1 MINKKV
7 SRIIGIVATVLFL
20 VLLWYI
26 RNVVTYVL
34 ISVVLSL
41 IARPILKLLD
51 QLRVKGRYLP
61 EALKAGLAL
70 ISIFAIF
77 FGMLSVFVPLL
88 AREIQVISTINY
100 QEVWESL
107 QEPLDQIESTLAEY
121 NIKANGGDET
131 FLKEKVLNVFDV
143 SQVSGVFTNL
153 ISGLGN
159 VFIAVF
165 SIAFITFFL
174 LKDRWIVNNALE
186 AITPDQYLKQMHSAS
201 SKVKSTLSRYFLGL
215 LGQITLITTLVT
227 TSLTV
232 LNVENALVI
241 GFFAGLINVIPY
253 VGPLIGASFGI
264 TIALTTNLDLDFS
277 TQVLPLLFKVAGVF
291 AVVQMLD
298 NFIFQPFIFSNSV
311 NAHPLE
317 IFLVILIAG
326 TLAGITG
333 MILAVPTYS
342 FLRII
347 GKEFFSQYKVIQSIT
362 KNV

>member
-1 MINKKV
+1 MNKRAK
-7 SRIIGIVATVLFL
+7 RIIGIIISVLLL

-41 IARPILKLLD
+41 VARPILKILD
-51 QLRVKGRYLP
+51 KVKVKDKELP
-61 EALKAGLAL
+61 DALKAGVAL
-70 ISIFAIF
+70 VSILAIF
-77 FGMLSVFVPLL
+77 LGILSVFVPLL
-88 AREIQVISTINY
+88 AKEIQVISSIHY

-107 QEPLDQIESTLAEY
+107 QEPLANIERTLAEY
-121 NIKANGGDET
+121 NIQTNQGDED
-131 FLKEKVLNVFDV
+131 FLQEKVLSIFDV
-143 SQVSGVFTNL
+143 SQVSGLFTNL
-153 ISGLGN
+153 LSGLGN
-159 VFIAVF
+159 IFIAVF

-186 AITPDQYLKQMHSAS
+186 TITPSQYLEQVRSAS

-215 LGQITLITTLVT
+215 LGQITLITVLVT
-227 TSLTV
+227 ISLSV
-232 LNVENALVI
+232 IGVENALVI

-253 VGPLIGASFGI
+253 VGPLIGGTFGI
-264 TIALTTNLDLDFS
+264 AIALTTNLDLEFS
-277 TQVLPLLFKVAGVF
+277 TEVLPLLVKVAIVF
-291 AVVQMLD
+291 GSVQLLD
-298 NFIFQPFIFSNSV
+298 NFVFQPFIFSNSV
-311 NAHPLE
+311 SAHPLE

-326 TLAGITG
+326 NLAGITG

-347 GKEFFSQYKVIQSIT
+347 GKEFFSQYRVIQSIT

>member
-1 MINKKV
+1 MTKQVK
-7 SRIIGIVATVLFL
+7 RGIGIVATILFL
-20 VLLWYI
+20 ILLWYI

-34 ISVVLSL
+34 ISVVISL
-41 IARPILKLLD
+41 IARPLLKVLD
-51 QLRVKGRYLP
+51 SLKIKDKDLP
-61 EALKAGLAL
+61 ESLKAGMALA
-70 ISIFAIF
+70 IIFAFF
-77 FGMLSVFVPLL
+77 FGILSVFVPLL

-100 QEVWESL
+100 QEVWNSL
-107 QEPLDQIESTLAEY
+107 QVPLNNIESSLAQY
-121 NIKANGGDET
+121 NIETQQGDET

-143 SQVSGVFTNL
+143 SQVSGLFTNL

-186 AITPDQYLKQMHSAS
+186 AITPDTYLEQMHSAS

-215 LGQITLITTLVT
+215 LGQITLITTLVSS
-227 TSLTV
+227 SLTV

-264 TIALTTNLDLDFS
+264 TIAITTNLDLDFS
-277 TQVLPLLFKVAGVF
+277 LEVMPLLLKVAGVF
-291 AVVQMLD
+291 MVVQILD
-298 NFIFQPFIFSNSV
+298 NFVFQPFIFSNSV

-333 MILAVPTYS
+333 MILAVPTFS

-347 GKEFFSQYKVIQSIT
+347 GKEFFSQYKVVQSIT

>member
-1 MINKKV
+1 MNKRAK
-7 SRIIGIVATVLFL
+7 RIIGIIITVLLL

-41 IARPILKLLD
+41 VARPILKVLD
-51 QLRVKGRYLP
+51 KVKIKDKELP
-61 EALKAGLAL
+61 DAVKAGAAL
-70 ISIFAIF
+70 VSILAIF
-77 FGMLSVFVPLL
+77 LGILSVFVPLL
-88 AREIQVISTINY
+88 AKEIQVISSIDY

-107 QEPLDQIESTLAEY
+107 QEPLADIEKTLAEY
-121 NIKANGGDET
+121 NIETNQGDED
-131 FLKEKVLNVFDV
+131 FLQEKVLSIFDV
-143 SQVSGVFTNL
+143 SQVSGLFTNL
-153 ISGLGN
+153 LSGLGN
-159 VFIAVF
+159 IFIAIF

-186 AITPDQYLKQMHSAS
+186 TITPSQYLEQVRSAS

-215 LGQITLITTLVT
+215 LGQITLITVLVT
-227 TSLTV
+227 ISLSV
-232 LNVENALVI
+232 IGVENALVI

-253 VGPLIGASFGI
+253 VGPLIGGTFGI
-264 TIALTTNLDLDFS
+264 AIALTTNLDLEFS
-277 TQVLPLLFKVAGVF
+277 TEVLPLLVKVAIVF
-291 AVVQMLD
+291 GSVQLLD

-311 NAHPLE
+311 SAHPLE

-326 TLAGITG
+326 NLAGITG

-347 GKEFFSQYKVIQSIT
+347 GKEFFSQYRVIQSIT